1 MGLGNK
7 GRQKEAGGIRRLAL
21 LCSTNPRGGSQ
32 GWNTQ
37 TPWWMQNGSLGLSPL
52 KALVG
57 DCLDQI
63 YAYETS
69 RSSKAQPS
77 SWPTKGR
84 GSKLG
89 GREGWGWGELAH
101 CVDCLRG

>member
-7 GRQKEAGGIRRLAL
+7 GRQKEAGGIGRLAL

-57 DCLDQI
+57 
-63 YAYETS
+63 A
-69 RSSKAQPS
+69 
-77 SWPTKGR
+77 SWTKLMPKKLPDLPRLSLLHGPPEAG

-89 GREGWGWGELAH
+89 GREGSGWGELAH
-101 CVDCLRG
+101 